1 MRAVPDAAVRPL
13 LALPA
18 LPGLPVLLAF
28 LAVLYGAG
36 VACGGAVN
44 DVPHS
49 AEAEAA
55 LQAEAVSSGGSA
67 HALPVGQSARPQ
79 GSGGP
84 HLSYYGG
91 RVIENA
97 EVVAVFWGE
106 GVSGDVKAG
115 MGDFYET
122 ALKSSYVDWLS
133 EYDTNV
139 SAVNGSRGTGQH
151 IGRGGLKQAAVVH
164 PKAHQGVLTDAAI
177 RAELTAQISAR
188 KLPAPGPNT
197 LYMVH
202 FPAGVQ
208 IDLQGS
214 RSCEAGGFCAY
225 HNSFRRRGK
234 EVDYGVLPDLGPG
247 SGCDTGCGRGATV
260 FDNQTAVASHELIEA
275 ITDPQVGLAK
285 GLGPPLAWY
294 DAAGGEIGDL
304 CNGQQGRLRAASG
317 RSYAVQ
323 KEWSNKAKACVVSRK
338 PGQEAWAAR
347 EEEPQAWPEQP

>member
-13 LALPA
+13 PA
-18 LPGLPVLLAF
+18 FLAF
-28 LAVLYGAG
+28 LACLACAG
-36 VACGGAVN
+36 VACGGPPGE
-44 DVPHS
+44 VPHN

-67 HALPVGQSARPQ
+67 HALPLGQDARPP
-79 GSGGP
+79 GSGSP
-84 HLSYYGG
+84 RLSYYGG

-106 GVSGDVKAG
+106 GVSGEVKAG
-115 MGDFYET
+115 MGDFYEA

-139 SAVNGSRGTGQH
+139 TAVNGSRGTGQH
-151 IGRGGLKQAAVVH
+151 IGRGGLKQAVVVH
-164 PKAHQGVLTDAAI
+164 PKAQRGLLTDADI
-177 RAELTAQISAR
+177 RRELTAQISAR

-208 IDLQGS
+208 IELQGS

-225 HNSFRRRGK
+225 HNSFLRRGK
-234 EVDYGVLPDLGPG
+234 EVDYGVLPDLGAG

-285 GLGPPLAWY
+285 VLGPPLAWY

-304 CNGQQGRLRAASG
+304 CNGQLGRLRAASG
-317 RSYAVQ
+317 RSYTVQ

-347 EEEPQAWPEQP
+347 EEEPAAWP

>member
-13 LALPA
+13 HAFLAFLS
-18 LPGLPVLLAF
+18 VRVF

-36 VACGGAVN
+36 VACGGPPD

-49 AEAEAA
+49 AAAEAA

-67 HALPVGQSARPQ
+67 HVLPLGQGAPLQ
-79 GSGGP
+79 GSASP

-106 GVSGDVKAG
+106 GVPGEVKAG
-115 MGDFYET
+115 MGDFYEA

-139 SAVNGSRGTGQH
+139 SAVDGSRGTGQR
-151 IGRGGLKQAAVVH
+151 IGRGGLKQAVVVH

-177 RAELTAQISAR
+177 RRELTAQISAR

-208 IDLQGS
+208 IELQGS

-234 EVDYGVLPDLGPG
+234 ELDYGVLPDLGPG

-294 DAAGGEIGDL
+294 DAAGGEIGDI
-304 CNGQQGRLRAASG
+304 CNAQQGRLRAASG

-338 PGQEAWAAR
+338 PGQEAWAAQ
-347 EEEPQAWPEQP
+347 EEPAARP